1 MYVARQSG
9 RTPGDPIVPG
19 LPPVSLP
26 LPPGLPSSTSSSSSS
41 WGPSCGIFH
50 RPEFLWRRRRRR
62 CTRGSIVEN
71 GWDAA
76 ASSRQYCL
84 IAPPDGAGRAVN
96 GTASLSRQSHKPS
109 QPVRPPARRLTSR
122 PNTALKSTLGPGGP
136 TAAPRRAPGPRDGA
150 ARRKEISETEGLIC
164 DWS

>member
-1 MYVARQSG
+1 MCRACLLSA
-9 RTPGDPIVPG
+9 
-19 LPPVSLP
+19 LPPASRAHPVHLH
-26 LPPGLPSSTSSSSSS
+26 LQLGT
-41 WGPSCGIFH
+41 GRSCGIFH
-50 RPEFLWRRRRRR
+50 RPEFLCRRRRRR

-76 ASSRQYCL
+76 ARSRQYCL

-96 GTASLSRQSHKPS
+96 GTASLSRQSHQPS

-122 PNTALKSTLGPGGP
+122 PHTAVQSTLGPLRP
-136 TAAPRRAPGPRDGA
+136 TAAPRCAPGPRDGA
-150 ARRKEISETEGLIC
+150 GRRKEISETEGLIC